1 MPTLKLRQ
9 TLPSVFLRKLR
20 NTGVIDV
27 TPSELYFN
35 FLRYSAQAKEFFVKG
50 KKLAF
55 DSMHL
60 SGAIMDY
67 KV

>member
-1 MPTLKLRQ
+1 MIGLNPSTVSSFQLKV
-9 TLPSVFLRKLR
+9 TI
-20 NTGVIDV
+20 GVIDV

-35 FLRYSAQAKEFFVKG
+35 FLRYSAQAKEFFIKG